1 MCLWPSRRNAKEIYS
16 HYLSERG
23 VLRYQA
29 RSLLLQLRW
38 MEIAKAFCPPAA
50 ASGKSAICG
59 FAHPRRAL
67 ASELHSSR
75 MLSPP
80 ITLHSAP

>member
-1 MCLWPSRRNAKEIYS
+1 MRLWPSRRNAKEIYS
-16 HYLSERG
+16 RYLSEQG

-50 ASGKSAICG
+50 GC
-59 FAHPRRAL
+59 
-67 ASELHSSR
+67 
-75 MLSPP
+75 
-80 ITLHSAP
+80 